1 MRVEDLRRM
10 QGGHADADPA
20 GPMLVANGDRLVV
33 GATRTTPTRRS
44 LQFWQHCMAGTIGFV

>member
-1 MRVEDLRRM
+1 M

-44 LQFWQHCMAGTIGFV
+44 LQFWQDCMAGTRGLV